1 MNETADFF
9 EQLELPCFFKENF
22 GYECPGCGFQTAFV
36 LLLRGRLWES
46 IEAYPPLP
54 FLLFLFAFFIVHL
67 IFRIKNGE
75 LIMHWAFR
83 ISVAAVVINYI
94 WKLLL

>member
-46 IEAYPPLP
+46 IETYPPLP

-67 IFRIKNGE
+67 LFRIKNGE

-83 ISVAAVVINYI
+83 LSVAAVVINYI